1 MTTTQQR
8 QTTKATFESNSD
20 VYTRITQ
27 KIIDDL
33 EKGNLTW
40 RKPWNSSEMEGRI
53 MRPLRWNDT
62 PYTGINIL
70 MLWSAAAD
78 RGYNL
83 PHWMTFNQALE
94 LKANVRKGEKGTQIV
109 YADKILK
116 PEETADGDIEIT
128 KIPFLKT
135 YTVFNASQI
144 EGLPERYYE
153 VPDIQPVNL
162 QERVDDLE
170 LFFQQTKA
178 DIYTG
183 TMAAYN
189 VTTDRIQ
196 MPPFIAFQTPNDYY
210 ATLAHEICH
219 WTRHPSRLDRDFGR
233 KRFGDEGY
241 AKEELVAELGSCFLA
256 SDLGF
261 EPIPEEHHAA
271 YIQSWLKALKDDK
284 RLIFSA
290 ASHAQKAVEY
300 LHSLQ
305 PS

>member
-116 PEETADGDIEIT
+116 PEETTDGDIEIT

-144 EGLPERYYE
+144 EGLPEQYYE

-162 QERVDDLE
+162 QERVDGLE

-189 VTTDRIQ
+189 VTTDRVQ
-196 MPPFIAFQTPNDYY
+196 MPPFVAFHTPNDYY

-261 EPIPEEHHAA
+261 EPIPEEHHSA

-290 ASHAQKAVEY
+290 ASHAQKAVEF

>member
-1 MTTTQQR
+1 MTTIQKQAEPI
-8 QTTKATFESNSD
+8 ATLEVKD
-20 VYTRITQ
+20 VYARITNM
-27 KIIDDL
+27 IIADL

-53 MRPLRWNDT
+53 TRPLRWNDT

-78 RGYNL
+78 RGYQL
-83 PHWMTFNQALE
+83 PHWITFKQAIE
-94 LKANVRKGEKGTQIV
+94 LKGNIRKGEKGTQIV

-116 PEETADGDIEIT
+116 PEETPDGEIEIT

-135 YTVFNASQI
+135 YTVFNTSQI
-144 EGLPERYYE
+144 GGLPERFYE
-153 VPDIQPVNL
+153 TPEIKPVNQ
-162 QERVDDLE
+162 QERVDSLE

-183 TMAAYN
+183 TQASYN
-189 VTTDRIQ
+189 INTDRVQ
-196 MPPFIAFQTPNDYY
+196 MPPFAAFHTPNDYY

-219 WTRHPSRLDRDFGR
+219 WTRHPSRLDRDFGC

-256 SDLGF
+256 CDLGF
-261 EPIPEEHHAA
+261 EPIPEQQRAA

-284 RLIFSA
+284 RVIFSA

-300 LHSLQ
+300 LNSSYPFQ
-305 PS
+305 